1 MDGFE
6 VVTMD
11 EAASRANIFV
21 TATGNY
27 KIITDRH
34 FLKMRDKSGSL

>member
-11 EAASRANIFV
+11 DALKRANIFV
-21 TATGNY
+21 TATGNLS
-27 KIITDRH
+27 IITDRH
-34 FLKMRDKSGSL
+34 SENAR